1 MGSIDLPSADTIP
14 HQPIHWLWPGWIAK
28 GKLHILAG
36 QPSTGKT
43 TLALGFASTLTLGG
57 TWPDGTRAHFG
68 RVIVWSGEDGI
79 SDTIKPRLIAAGADE
94 RQVFI
99 LRGTW
104 QSGRSRQFDFERDLH
119 LLEAAIAQHGPVSLI
134 IIDSI
139 VQAVSGNSNSNTA
152 VRKTLTP
159 LVEFADRMGCA
170 ILGLTHVSKGSKKK
184 SPLDRVTGSLA
195 YGAAARVVMLAMR
208 DENDDDRR
216 VFVRAKSNIG
226 PDDGGFAY
234 RIVSAEIPTNVGM
247 VQSSAV
253 EWDEALRGSA
263 KEILAQAEGDDVLP
277 RANKLDESKQFLETL
292 LAAGEVTS
300 SKVQEEAGRAGFAWA
315 TVRRAAKALGVEPTK
330 GQGLSGQ
337 WTWSLPRP
345 SNPVSYSRF
354 DDPNFGL
361 GNWQAPFPMGS
372 IPPGMQVHQQPL
384 GNPSLAKDGVNDG
397 LTVADLIPRRWL
409 TGMGTGEQDEQDE
422 QDEQVEQVEQVE
434 QHNEDIEL
442 LRYLEDMAYGV
453 REAHARQ
460 LYEGMPRNMGESEVD
475 FRWRV
480 IDEALEAARL
490 EPGVLNAYRWLL
502 FEYGAFGDPPRSR
515 PRW

>member
-14 HQPIHWLWPGWIAK
+14 LQPIEWIWPGWIAK
-28 GKLHILAG
+28 GKLHVLAG

-43 TLALGFASTLTLGG
+43 TLALDFASTITRGG
-57 TWPDGTRAHFG
+57 TWPDGTRAPFG

-79 SDTIKPRLIAAGADE
+79 SDTIKPRLIAAEADE
-94 RQVFI
+94 RQVLI

-119 LLEAAIAQHGPVSLI
+119 LLEAAIAQHGSVSLI

-139 VQAVSGNSNSNTA
+139 VQAVSGSSNSNTA

-159 LVEFADRMGCA
+159 LVDLADRMGCA

-184 SPLDRVTGSLA
+184 APLDRVTGSLA
-195 YGAAARVVMLAMR
+195 YGAAARVVTLAMR
-208 DENDDDRR
+208 DESDDERR
-216 VFVRAKSNIG
+216 ILVRAKSNIG

-234 RIVSAEIPTNVGM
+234 RIVSAEVPTNAGM

-253 EWDEALRGSA
+253 VWEEELHGSA
-263 KEILAQAEGDDVLP
+263 KEILDQAEGNDVSP

-292 LAAGEVTS
+292 LAAGQVTS

-315 TVRRAAKALGVEPTK
+315 TVRRAAKTLGVVSIK
-330 GQGLSGQ
+330 GQGPGGQ

-345 SNPVSYSRF
+345 SYPVSFSRF
-354 DDPNFGL
+354 DDPNWGF
-361 GNWQAPFPMGS
+361 GNWQAPFQAGPV
-372 IPPGMQVHQQPL
+372 PPAMQVHQQPL
-384 GNPSLAKDGVNDG
+384 DRPSLVTDGVNDE
-397 LTVADLIPRRWL
+397 LTVADFIPRRWL
-409 TGMGTGEQDEQDE
+409 DGSGIG
-422 QDEQVEQVEQVE
+422 EQVEHVE
-434 QHNEDIEL
+434 QHDEDTDI
-442 LRYLEDMAYGV
+442 LRHLDDMSYRA
-453 REAHARQ
+453 REGHARQ
-460 LYEGMPRNMGESEVD
+460 LYAGMPRNMGESEID

-490 EPGVLNAYRWLL
+490 EPGVLKVYRRLL
-502 FEYGAFGDPPRSR
+502 FEYGAFGCPPCSR
-515 PRW
+515 PSR